1 MRLLNALSELLRGID
16 GRDLCPLGLINTDAI
31 EDGGELVTILS
42 TVDLL
47 RIRTKNVHTSLLE
60 AKCDVLRQLT

>member
-1 MRLLNALSELLRGID
+1 MRLPNALSELLRGID

-42 TVDLL
+42 AVDLL
-47 RIRTKNVHTSLLE
+47 RVRTEDVHASLLE
-60 AKCDVLRQLT
+60 TKCDVLRQLT